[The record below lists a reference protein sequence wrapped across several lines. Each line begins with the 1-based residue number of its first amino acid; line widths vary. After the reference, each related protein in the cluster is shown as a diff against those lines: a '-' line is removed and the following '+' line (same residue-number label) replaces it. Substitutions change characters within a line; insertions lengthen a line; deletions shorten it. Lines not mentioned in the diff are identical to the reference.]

1 VVYNP
6 YIVTPIATWAI
17 AQVIKFAIAAF
28 NGEVEFKN
36 LYASG
41 GMPSVHSAVV
51 SSLAVTSLLIDGAG
65 SHIFGLTVIVAAIV
79 IYDSLGVRRSTG
91 DQAIALNI
99 LVAETARGKSSGYK
113 PLREVLGH
121 TPAEV
126 AAGSALGIALGGVF
140 AYDKLGWL
148 SHFVSTVPSKLE
160 YHTYAIA
167 GLVLFLV
174 GILVRLVV
182 PALRKNSRAIR
193 QLAKSVYSIMSVSGF
208 LLMLAALLTYEQA
221 SYLAWRLWAV
231 LILVTG
237 GILLLRQAVL
247 WTMRLPE
254 ELALEAEH
262 ARKSK
267 WFTWG
272 SKRKRA
278 KKS

>member
-1 VVYNP
+1 MVYNP
-6 YIVTPIATWAI
+6 YIITPLATWAI

-51 SSLAVTSLLIDGAG
+51 SSLAVTSLLIDGTG
-65 SHIFGLTVIVAAIV
+65 SHLFGLTVIVAAIV

-91 DQAIALNI
+91 DQAIALNLI
-99 LVAETARGKSSGYK
+99 MAETTRGKASDYK

-126 AAGSALGIALGGVF
+126 AAGAGLGIVLAGIF

-148 SHFVSTVPSKLE
+148 SKFVSTVPAKSE
-160 YHTYAIA
+160 FHVYAIT

-182 PALRKNSRAIR
+182 PSLRKNSAAIR
-193 QLAKSVYSIMSVSGF
+193 QLAKSIYSIMSVSGF

-231 LILVTG
+231 LILVVG
-237 GILLLRQAVL
+237 GVLLLRQAVL
-247 WTMRLPE
+247 WTLRLPE
-254 ELALEAEH
+254 ELAAEAEH

-272 SKRKRA
+272 TKRKRA